1 MKAVLGDMGL
11 EVHRT
16 TDGSTLGADVWGLV
30 LVDGAVSKPEFTL
43 AIGQK
48 AIDIYWSSAGQF
60 FALNQ
65 T

>member
-30 LVDGAVSKPEFTL
+30 LVDALVRCKTAVVGQQHLTDGAGLLIS
-43 AIGQK
+43 QK
-48 AIDIYWSSAGQF
+48 RKWDC
-60 FALNQ
+60 
-65 T
+65 